1 MRISVHLTICFIGIF
16 AVPADYLDW
25 VAFTSASARGGKS
38 TPCVALRSNLVKIA
52 TRTRNVQMSRAAEN
66 LQPMVNL

>member
-25 VAFTSASARGGKS
+25 VAFHIRV
-38 TPCVALRSNLVKIA
+38 C
-52 TRTRNVQMSRAAEN
+52 TRREKHPLHSIEKQ
-66 LQPMVNL
+66 LG